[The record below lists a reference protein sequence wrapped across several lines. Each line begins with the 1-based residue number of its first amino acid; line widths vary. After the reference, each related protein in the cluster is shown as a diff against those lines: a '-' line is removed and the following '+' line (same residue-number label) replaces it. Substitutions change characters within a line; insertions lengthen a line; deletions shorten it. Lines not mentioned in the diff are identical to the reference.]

1 MVEEDTRVT
10 KTPDGLVAGNEADDI
25 LRPAPLIDQAMS
37 GTDEEIGLLVVF
49 GPVAG
54 RVAADLE
61 IGRDESVGS
70 GVAVG
75 RRGAGADGGITAN
88 GGEVK
93 ALEVEVLFLLLGL
106 VKRASRWAA
115 RPVTGKRTSPG
126 TAVFE
131 RRTCEE
137 GVSHSPILGS
147 LSGSSSSLASC
158 TSRRGRVL
166 GLDLTSIL
174 PESASLAREEGQ
186 LGWRRTARRVR
197 GFESWGDGR
206 SICPE

>member
-1 MVEEDTRVT
+1 MVEEDPRVT
-10 KTPDGLVAGNEADDI
+10 KTPDGLVAGNEADYV
-25 LRPAPLIDQAMS
+25 LRPAPLIDQSMS
-37 GTDEEIGLLVVF
+37 GTDEEIGLFVVF
-49 GPVAG
+49 SAVAG

-61 IGRDESVGS
+61 IGRDERVGG

-75 RRGAGADGGITAN
+75 RSGAGADSGITAN
-88 GGEVK
+88 SGEVK

-106 VKRASRWAA
+106 IEGASGWAA
-115 RPVTGKRTSPG
+115 RPVTGERTSPG

-131 RRTCEE
+131 RRTGQE
-137 GVSHSPILGS
+137 GVGHSPILGS

-166 GLDLTSIL
+166 GLDLTNIL
-174 PESASLAREEGQ
+174 PEFANLAREEGQ
-186 LGWRRTARRVR
+186 WGWRRTARRVR